1 MLVTAITFLIAGLW
15 HGASWMFVIFGG
27 LHGLGLIT
35 NHYWKKRKV
44 RINKFLAWFITFN
57 FVNITFIFFRAKDW
71 DDAVKVLSGM
81 ITLDIPMAFDA
92 TQLIYIGLFFIMILF
107 KNSNEIIKLKL
118 SKNVILS
125 ITSFLLVVSM
135 LQLTNIFIRTD
146 KVSEFLYFNF

>member
-1 MLVTAITFLIAGLW
+1 
-15 HGASWMFVIFGG
+15 MFVIFGG